1 VSAYIQFVSV
11 LEHELIKPQRHE
23 SSGTWAGVIT
33 ITTEHMSTSVVMR
46 DDMEVKFENTIFEGS
61 STVNTLDILRQSMPS
76 MLDIRETTENVR
88 KALDASVFRSN
99 AFNHWLRNEL
109 QIPSIS
115 SRGSLR
121 REPIKALS
129 CLLKISVHC
138 QASVLTSS

>member
-1 VSAYIQFVSV
+1 
-11 LEHELIKPQRHE
+11 
-23 SSGTWAGVIT
+23 
-33 ITTEHMSTSVVMR
+33 MSTSVVMR

-99 AFNHWLRNEL
+99 AFDHWSRNEL